1 MMYETGRGVAQNFKL
16 ALDHYKTAATNG
28 NLQAQ
33 VSQLVPKLKR
43 IKIAPPVRIQ
53 NPKKY
58 IPSLK
63 YSFTSAL
70 KPLNLFLGWCQ
81 TLRRIFDSGH
91 FPLHTPNSLK

>member
-1 MMYETGRGVAQNFKL
+1 MHR
-16 ALDHYKTAATNG
+16 

-70 KPLNLFLGWCQ
+70 KPLNLFLGWCP
-81 TLRRIFDSGH
+81 TLRLIFDSGH
-91 FPLHTPNSLK
+91 FPLHTPNSLKYFGRKSCALP